1 MIQQFECKNAI
12 DSSTQQKKSGR
23 CQVICRHDS
32 GPGEREWSNLKK
44 KKVTPFMKFLFWWE
58 KKIANK

>member
-44 KKVTPFMKFLFWWE
+44 KKWLLLWSFYFDGR
-58 KKIANK
+58 KK

>member
-32 GPGEREWSNLKK
+32 GPGEREWSN
-44 KKVTPFMKFLFWWE
+44 
-58 KKIANK
+58 